1 MPNTPRLEIG
11 LLSIAVMTLG
21 TLLLLPPTPWLAP
34 DVRPVAVG
42 LSALWV
48 LWRGLA
54 LDRVLAHRRAW
65 RHNRLWQLDPAD
77 LPQATPQRGI
87 FLGLAFP
94 WTSQYTQVLETAL
107 TTAGALPIAEDARG
121 GHPCLH
127 AAGQR
132 HEQPLVLPWSELVGH
147 ALLTGTTRSGKTR
160 VLEVLAAEAIR
171 GPGAVVV
178 IDPKGD
184 RDLLARCAAEALRH
198 RKPFRLITPAFPAAS
213 ATMNPLA
220 MATTP
225 AELSARLMA
234 LMPSSR
240 EPFFAEFALAFV
252 ERVTAAQAAIGQPW
266 TLEGLYMAATIRA
279 QFEALLS
286 AYLGHL
292 GYHVTGKLSALIGE
306 YRARGPM
313 NLLAEMLIHDWETP
327 PAHFSEITASL
338 LPAFR
343 SLIGGAVGPLF
354 SPVVPDVTW
363 QRLVDDG
370 MVVYV
375 ALASLLLKDLANRI
389 GRVILQDLT
398 GFLGWRYAYA
408 DPATMPP
415 ITIFVDELRDV
426 VYPQFVDVLSKGG
439 GAHAR
444 LILAQQSLADTEAA
458 LGTKALAR
466 VLSDNCNTRLW
477 TRVADDQTALDA
489 TEGLGLC
496 TVRVPETGV
505 GLSFG
510 GVGGLSGSSQRR
522 LVSRD
527 VPLIRP
533 TWLTALPRGEA
544 FVRMK
549 GEVWKLRVPLLTPV
563 PKATLDACGLTALWA
578 AMAPPPA
585 P

>member
-1 MPNTPRLEIG
+1 MTRARLQTG
-11 LLSIAVMTLG
+11 L
-21 TLLLLPPTPWLAP
+21 
-34 DVRPVAVG
+34 
-42 LSALWV
+42 
-48 LWRGLA
+48 
-54 LDRVLAHRRAW
+54 
-65 RHNRLWQLDPAD
+65 
-77 LPQATPQRGI
+77 
-87 FLGLAFP
+87 FLGRAFP
-94 WTSQYTQVLETAL
+94 WDPTHTQTLEIAL
-107 TTAGALPIAEDARG
+107 ATAGSLPIATDARG

-127 AAGQR
+127 AVGHKA
-132 HEQPLVLPWSELVGH
+132 EQPLILPWSELVGH
-147 ALLTGTTRSGKTR
+147 TLLTGTTRSGKTR
-160 VLEVLAAEAIR
+160 LFEVMMAEAIR
-171 GPGAVVV
+171 GSGCVVV

-184 RDLLARCAAEALRH
+184 RELLARCAAEALRH

-220 MATTP
+220 TATTP

-252 ERVTAAQAAIGQPW
+252 ERIAAAQMALRQVW
-266 TLEGLYMAATIRA
+266 TIEGLYMAATIRP
-279 QFEALLS
+279 QFDTLLTD
-286 AYLGHL
+286 YLVSL
-292 GYHVTGKLSALIGE
+292 GYHATGKLSALIGE
-306 YRARGPM
+306 YRTRGPM
-313 NLLAEMLIHDWETP
+313 NLLAEMLIHDYETP
-327 PAHFSEITASL
+327 PAHFAEITASL
-338 LPAFR
+338 IPAFR
-343 SLIGGAVGPLF
+343 GLIGGPLGPLF

-363 QRLVDDG
+363 QRIVDDG

-408 DPATMPP
+408 DPATMTP

-426 VYPQFVDVLSKGG
+426 IYPQFVDVLSKGG
-439 GAHAR
+439 GANAR

-477 TRVADDQTALDA
+477 TRVADDQTAAEA

-496 TVRVPETGV
+496 TVQVPETGV

-549 GEVWKLRVPLLTPV
+549 GEILKLRVPLLTPV
-563 PKATLDACGLTALWA
+563 PQRTLDACGLTALWA
-578 AMAPPPA
+578 SMAPPPA